1 MQQKIKI
8 LFFGHD
14 YIGGQFLR
22 EIMEKHSD
30 KFEVVGVATNL
41 KAPKLSFKKK
51 IKKAKILLR
60 KKLFFSELKEKVLI
74 GGIINRKVL
83 KNPPPV
89 YDDIKVKDIARQY
102 QIPVFDSS
110 VVYAGDIEKINS
122 FRVDY
127 IIVASFG
134 RIPACVY
141 NDKHSSVIN
150 FHPSFL
156 PQFRGAYPVYSAIIK
171 KVPQTGFSFHLL
183 SQKFDAGT
191 LLCQEQ
197 IPIKENITCR
207 ELDIEIAKAGAKK
220 LYDLLKQMKYGIVS
234 PIDITNRKVTHC
246 FRSYEISAKLNPLTS
261 TTSEIQQQIKACTS
275 WSLGSAYLR
284 VGYRHFY
291 IIEAEPLYTGSLFL
305 ETDIVYVNNYGLLMK
320 AVDGILVIKQVYYKG
335 VYFSG
340 AGLMQLKGLLF

>member
-14 YIGGQFLR
+14 YIGGQFLQ

-30 KFEVVGVATNL
+30 KFEIVGVATNL
-41 KAPKLSFKKK
+41 NAPKLSFNKK

-60 KKLFFSELKEKVLI
+60 KRLFFDELKEKVSM
-74 GGIINRKVL
+74 GDIINRKVL

-89 YDDIKVKDIARQY
+89 YPDIKAKSVAEQY
-102 QIPVFDSS
+102 NIPVFNSTE
-110 VVYAGDIEKINS
+110 VYAGNVSKIDS
-122 FRVDY
+122 FGADF
-127 IIVASFG
+127 IVIASFG
-134 RIPACVY
+134 RIPEEIY
-141 NDKHSSVIN
+141 NNKPASVIN

-156 PQFRGAYPVYSAIIK
+156 PQLRGSCPAYTALMKGMS
-171 KVPQTGFSFHLL
+171 QTGFSFHLL

-234 PIDITNRKVTHC
+234 PMDITNRKVTHC

-320 AVDGILVIKQVYYKG
+320 AADGILVIKQVYYKG